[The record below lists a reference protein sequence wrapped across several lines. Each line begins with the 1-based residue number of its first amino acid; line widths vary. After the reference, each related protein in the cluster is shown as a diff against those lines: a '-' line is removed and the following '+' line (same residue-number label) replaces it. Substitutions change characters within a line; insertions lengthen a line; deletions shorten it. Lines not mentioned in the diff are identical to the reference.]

1 MFSSTATLSKKI
13 GKLIDMRKKHWK
25 RREEEKRGKEV
36 KKKKRNTALT
46 VPRVFFYGGVI
57 FATVVPA
64 DWHKESVSRL
74 KIRGARRQVDV
85 ERS

>member
-1 MFSSTATLSKKI
+1 
-13 GKLIDMRKKHWK
+13 MRKKHWEK
-25 RREEEKRGKEV
+25 RKEEEEGKKE
-36 KKKKRNTALT
+36 KKKRRFNSTARILL
-46 VPRVFFYGGVI
+46 RGII